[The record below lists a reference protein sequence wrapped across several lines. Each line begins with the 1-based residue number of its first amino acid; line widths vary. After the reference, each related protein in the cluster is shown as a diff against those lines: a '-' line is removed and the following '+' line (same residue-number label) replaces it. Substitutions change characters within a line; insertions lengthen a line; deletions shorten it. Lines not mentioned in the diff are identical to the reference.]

1 MKRRSLLTL
10 GILVSALL
18 CGTAAKAPHNN
29 KLDTAW
35 KRYDNKEVG
44 YCVNYPSRWQRGEA
58 FDGAGMYFATGMK
71 KFSRPLGEIDVAAVV
86 QRPAAEP
93 VLPAAEYLQI
103 HLENLK
109 KFERAAQLEV
119 LEQKQIN
126 LFGQAA
132 LFTKDRYFDPLDN
145 RTWVDE
151 IILARNEDR
160 LYRLE
165 LECRA
170 DQVERFEA
178 VFSHFVET
186 FKFDC
191 NFKQ

>member
-1 MKRRSLLTL
+1 MQRRSLWTL
-10 GILVSALL
+10 GILASALL
-18 CGTAAKAPHNN
+18 CATAAKAPSSN
-29 KLDTAW
+29 KLDAAW
-35 KRYDNKEVG
+35 KRYGNKELG

-71 KFSRPLGEIDVAAVV
+71 KFSRPLGEIDVGAVLE
-86 QRPAAEP
+86 RPSAEP
-93 VLPAAEYLQI
+93 VLPPAEYLQI

-119 LEQKQIN
+119 LEQKQMN
-126 LFGQAA
+126 LFGHPA

-151 IILARNEDR
+151 IILARNQNR

>member
-1 MKRRSLLTL
+1 MQRPSLSIL
-10 GILVSALL
+10 GIVVSALL
-18 CGTAAKAPHNN
+18 CGTAAKAPSTK
-29 KLDTAW
+29 KLDAAW
-35 KRYDNKEVG
+35 KRYDNRQLG
-44 YCVNYPSRWQRGEA
+44 YCVSYPSRWQRGEA
-58 FDGAGMYFATGMK
+58 FEGEGMYFATGMR
-71 KFSRPLGEIDVAAVV
+71 KFSRPLGEIDVGAVLES
-86 QRPAAEP
+86 PPAEP
-93 VLPAAEYLQI
+93 VLLPAEYLQI
-103 HLENLK
+103 HFDNLK

-126 LFGQAA
+126 LFGHAG

-145 RTWVDE
+145 RTWFDE
-151 IILARNEDR
+151 IILARNRDR

-191 NFKQ
+191 DDKR